1 MKNAERAGRNLTTL
15 PQLVK
20 PLKRP
25 ARGNALVVGPQSIP
39 KKPELVDLTLCAISV
54 TFQGAGLFQP

>member
-1 MKNAERAGRNLTTL
+1 MMNAECTERDLTTL

-25 ARGNALVVGPQSIP
+25 ACGFALVVGPQSIP
-39 KKPELVDLTLCAISV
+39 KNPELVDLALCAISV
-54 TFQGAGLFQP
+54 TFQGAGLFL